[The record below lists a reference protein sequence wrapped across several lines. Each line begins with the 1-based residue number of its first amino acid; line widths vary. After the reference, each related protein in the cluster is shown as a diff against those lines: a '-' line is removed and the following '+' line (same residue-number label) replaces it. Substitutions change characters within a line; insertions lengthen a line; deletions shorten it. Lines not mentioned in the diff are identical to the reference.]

1 MYFYILEQNKSG
13 NYKLSRVSAYF
24 IPYKDEDYYRMIYF
38 PTGLCYFENYFYLT
52 YGIGYSSTNVAL
64 FTSDM
69 IYQLIQSY
77 DPNQNQLVIL
87 GS

>member
-38 PTGLCYFENYFYLT
+38 PTGLCYGQNYFYLT
-52 YGIGYSSTNVAL
+52 YGIGDSSTNVAL
-64 FTSDM
+64 FTFDM
-69 IYQLIQSY
+69 ISDLIQSHNP
-77 DPNQNQLVIL
+77 DQNQLVIL